1 MTARAR
7 PRRDLAQMQRLA
19 LGLLVA
25 AAALYAVAIWLQ
37 PRHAAWSW
45 VAAFCEAAMIGAI
58 ADWFAVVALFRRP
71 LGLPIPHTAI
81 VPANKS
87 RIGANLADFLCSN
100 FLGTQQVLA
109 KLREF
114 GPADRLADWLAD
126 PAHARRIALHL
137 TAAARWGVGTLD
149 DERVRRF
156 VGGATLAVLA
166 RIDAAPL
173 AGRLLDVLTANR
185 RHQALLDAVLQQ
197 VGRRLD
203 DDAVRE
209 QIAQLIAAEVNVLR
223 YVGLDTMAGAY
234 AARKIVAAVGRIVG
248 EMGADPAHPL
258 RERFDAAMAEFVER
272 LKTDPALQARAE
284 TLKLEVLAHPQL
296 AAYLQE
302 VWNDVLAWLRDDLA
316 RDDDSAIGARIAATA
331 ATLGER
337 LRSDAPMRQWI
348 DAQFVDAAPR
358 WIDRYREDIRR
369 YIVERVDAWNTQELS
384 DELERNIGR
393 DLQYVRINGTLVGG
407 LIGLVIHALTQWAG
421 RF

>member
-1 MTARAR
+1 
-7 PRRDLAQMQRLA
+7 MQRLA

>member
-1 MTARAR
+1 MIARAR

-25 AAALYAVAIWLQ
+25 AAALYALATWLQ
-37 PRHAAWSW
+37 PRHVAWSW

-81 VPANKS
+81 VPANKA
-87 RIGANLADFLCSN
+87 RIGANLADFLCSH

-137 TAAARWGVGTLD
+137 TAAARWAVGTLD

-156 VGGATLAVLA
+156 VGGATLTVLA

-173 AGRLLDVLTANR
+173 AGQLLDVLTANR

-223 YVGLDTMAGAY
+223 YVGLDAMAGAY
-234 AARKIVAAVGRIVG
+234 AARKIVAAVGRIVA

-284 TLKLEVLAHPQL
+284 TLKQEVLAHPQL
-296 AAYLQE
+296 AAYLQG
-302 VWNDVLAWLRDDLA
+302 VWTDVLAWLRDDLT
-316 RDDDSAIGARIAATA
+316 RDDSAIGARIADTA

-337 LRSDAPMRQWI
+337 LRADAPMRQWI
-348 DAQFVDAAPR
+348 DAQIVDAAPR

-421 RF
+421 RL

>member
-1 MTARAR
+1 MTSTIRS
-7 PRRDLAQMQRLA
+7 RRDLAQMQRLA
-19 LGLLVA
+19 LGLLIA
-25 AAALYAVAIWLQ
+25 AAVLYAVATWLQ

-81 VPANKS
+81 VPANKA

-109 KLREF
+109 KLHEF
-114 GPADRLADWLAD
+114 GPAARLADWLAD
-126 PAHARRIALHL
+126 PAHARRIARHL

-156 VGGATLAVLA
+156 VGGAAGAAEARVALAPRGGAL
-166 RIDAAPL
+166 L
-173 AGRLLDVLTANR
+173 AGGPGNR
-185 RHQALLDAVLQQ
+185 RPQARLDAVLQQ

-223 YVGLDTMAGAY
+223 YVGLDAMAGAY
-234 AARKIVAAVGRIVG
+234 AARKIVAAVGRIIA

-284 TLKLEVLAHPQL
+284 ALKQEVLAHPQL
-296 AAYLQE
+296 ADYLQGI
-302 VWNDVLAWLRDDLA
+302 WSDVLAWLRDDLE
-316 RDDDSAIGARIAATA
+316 RDDSAIGARIADSA

-337 LRSDAPMRQWI
+337 LRADTAMQQWI
-348 DAQFVDAAPR
+348 DAQIVDAAPR

-369 YIVERVDAWNTQELS
+369 YIVERVDAWNTQELA

-407 LIGLVIHALTQWAG
+407 LIGLMIHALTQWAG
-421 RF
+421 R